1 MNQARDVFLYKA
13 DPIRG
18 AEWASWFAIKAPD
31 IEFAQW
37 PWTGDPARV
46 RYLAAWEP
54 PAALDVFP
62 SLELL
67 FSVGAGIDQ
76 FDFSRIPNTLPVVRM
91 VEEGIIGGMVEYVT
105 LAVLAIHRHWQ
116 RYGEQQRA
124 LVWKAHRVLPASS
137 RRVGVLGLGILAQAV
152 LAGLR
157 PFGFPCAGWSRSAHS
172 IEDVECY
179 AGAAQLP
186 AFLARC
192 DVLICLLPLTGDTE
206 GILDGAVFAALP
218 DGAALINVGRGGHL
232 NEGDLLAAL
241 DSGKLASATLDVF
254 ASEPLPESHPFWH
267 HPGVTMTPHIASM
280 TQPETAVDAVLA
292 NLRRHAERLPLR
304 GLVKREQGY

>member
-1 MNQARDVFLYKA
+1 MSGARAVFVYKA
-13 DPIRG
+13 DPVRG
-18 AEWASWFAIKAPD
+18 AEWARWFAEKAPA

-37 PWTGDPARV
+37 PWTGDPERV

-54 PAALDVFP
+54 PADLSIFP
-62 SLELL
+62 QLELL
-67 FSVGAGIDQ
+67 FSVGAGVDQ
-76 FDFSRIPNTLPVVRM
+76 FDFSRIPHSLPVIRM

-124 LVWKAHRVLPASS
+124 GVWQAQRVMPPSS
-137 RRVGVLGLGILAQAV
+137 RRIGVLGLGVLAQAV

-157 PFGFPCAGWSRSAHS
+157 PFGFPCAGWSRSAHT
-172 IEDVECY
+172 IDGVACF
-179 AGAAQLP
+179 AGAEQLP

-192 DVLICLLPLTGDTE
+192 DVLICLLPLTASTE
-206 GILDGAVFAALP
+206 GILDRSVFHALP

-232 NEGDLLAAL
+232 NEADLLAAL
-241 DSGKLASATLDVF
+241 DSGRLASATLDVV
-254 ASEPLPESHPFWH
+254 AAEPLPADHPFWA
-267 HPGVTMTPHIASM
+267 HPRVTLTPHIASM

-292 NLRRHAERLPLR
+292 NLRRHAGGQPLH
-304 GLVKREQGY
+304 GLVARDQGY